1 MKIEGR
7 HACKE
12 ALKQGKTIDK
22 ALVFN
27 GYLDATGKE
36 IVAELKE
43 RKIKIQF
50 LDKAGLDRQSETR
63 KHQGVI
69 LFVTDFVYSEV
80 EDILQVAK
88 DKNEAPFVVICDS
101 IEDPHNL
108 GSIIR
113 TSECLGAH
121 GVIIPKHRNVTVNET
136 VIKTSAGATEHIKVA
151 KVTNINQTIDFLKEN
166 GIWIVGADM
175 HGDALGS
182 FDLGGA
188 MGVVVGGEDNGI
200 SALTKKNCD
209 KLLRIEMKGNITS
222 LNASVAGGIFIHEVS
237 RLRK

>member
-7 HACKE
+7 NACRE

-22 ALVFN
+22 ALIFN
-27 GYLDATGKE
+27 GHLDSVGKE
-36 IVAELKE
+36 IVADLKE

-50 LDKAGLDRQSETR
+50 LEKSALDRQSETG

-80 EDILQVAK
+80 EDMLKLAEEK
-88 DKNEAPFVVICDS
+88 GESPFIVICDS

-108 GSIIR
+108 GSLLR
-113 TSECLGAH
+113 TSECLGVH

-151 KVTNINQTIDFLKEN
+151 KVVNINKEIEALKKA
-166 GIWIVGADM
+166 GLWIVGADM
-175 HGDALGS
+175 GGDALGS
-182 FDLGGA
+182 FDLTGA
-188 MGVVVGGEDNGI
+188 IGVVVGGEDNGI
-200 SALTKKNCD
+200 SPLTKKLCD
-209 KLLRIEMKGNITS
+209 KLLKIEMKGSITS

-237 RLRK
+237 RVR